1 MDPRQRQRGERRLL
15 ASLSR
20 FHKREPMAIDL
31 RIDGLIALL
40 RDDEPR
46 PSAHRGGAPLD
57 LSDADLLEVIDDLAA
72 RGEVQRDSHRVRL
85 AGHTPQLGPEM
96 RGRAD
101 ALIGELGAA
110 GASPPRAEPVARRLG
125 LPDGVLDAL
134 RQSGELVSLAPGV
147 EYPRE
152 VLDALLDRLAGRDL
166 SVAQVRDELGTS
178 RRYAAPLLEAAAREV
193 TPPR

>member
-1 MDPRQRQRGERRLL
+1 MDHALRRLTERRLL
-15 ASLSR
+15 AALSR
-20 FHKREPMAIDL
+20 FHKREPMAVDL
-31 RIDGLIALL
+31 RIDGLLALL
-40 RDDEPR
+40 RDDGPR
-46 PSAHRGGAPLD
+46 PSSHRGAAPLV
-57 LSDADLLEVIDDLAA
+57 LSDAELLEVIDDLAA
-72 RGEVQRDSHRVRL
+72 RGEIERDGHRVRL
-85 AGHTPQLGPEM
+85 AGHAPQLGPEM
-96 RGRAD
+96 RRRAD
-101 ALIGELGAA
+101 ALLGELGAA

-152 VLDALLDRLAGRDL
+152 VLEALLDRLGGRNL

-178 RRYAAPLLEAAAREV
+178 RRYAAPLLDAAAREV